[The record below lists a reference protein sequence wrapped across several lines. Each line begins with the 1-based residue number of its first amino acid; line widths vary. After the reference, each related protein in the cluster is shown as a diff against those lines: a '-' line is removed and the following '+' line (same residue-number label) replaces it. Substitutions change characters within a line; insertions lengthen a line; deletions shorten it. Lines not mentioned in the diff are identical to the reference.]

1 MFLMGE
7 IKLCNFVFL
16 FVFCVGVGGNLA
28 AIQAS
33 RISTYLH
40 FWSIRGVLPDKMRQ
54 HWPNPCITFFSSGN
68 IMYYKIAHLKVP
80 QTIFNFSI
88 FDEVNTLAFNKPLLD
103 SNLLCLQGVN
113 SRSARVLLML
123 VIPGHM
129 VFLYAIS
136 LLQGEEAPISEA
148 FIVCFLLAAMLQ
160 VNVFAVVA

>member
-1 MFLMGE
+1 
-7 IKLCNFVFL
+7 
-16 FVFCVGVGGNLA
+16 
-28 AIQAS
+28 
-33 RISTYLH
+33 
-40 FWSIRGVLPDKMRQ
+40 
-54 HWPNPCITFFSSGN
+54 
-68 IMYYKIAHLKVP
+68 MYCKIAHPKVP
-80 QTIFNFSI
+80 QTIFNLAI

-148 FIVCFLLAAMLQ
+148 FIVCFLFAAMLQ
-160 VNVFAVVA
+160 VNVFAIVG